1 MALIKDFLGEVRGK
15 RGGSVIL
22 LRMEE
27 KKGMIVN
34 QARRKVLLLGGEGFV
49 GRNIAALFSSEWDCF
64 SVGEQQSPFL
74 ERADTFIQANPYQ
87 EVIPNTYEA
96 IVHLIDLKV
105 SPRELLQQEQRLI
118 ENLGINERTHLI
130 VFSSA
135 VVYANPDSPYGLRK
149 RALEKF
155 YQTFCKEKNI
165 RLTLVRPFNLYGPFQ
180 IPFRQGSLVANLIYN
195 YLTTTP
201 TDIND
206 MEAKR
211 DFLFAGDLAQMVK
224 QIIEQKL
231 EGIYD
236 IGAGKLTSIRALVAL
251 LEEKVFKEK
260 MQIIQKNSKDLSK
273 DRVAEGD
280 VLERVS
286 MLSLE
291 EGLTLTLDFYKKN
304 ISLIKDC
311 ITSGK

>member
-1 MALIKDFLGEVRGK
+1 MNPG
-15 RGGSVIL
+15 
-22 LRMEE
+22 
-27 KKGMIVN
+27 
-34 QARRKVLLLGGEGFV
+34 RRKVLLLGGEGFV
-49 GRNIAALFSSEWDCF
+49 GRNIATLFSSEWDCF

-96 IVHLIDLKV
+96 IMHLIDLKF
-105 SPRELLQQEQRLI
+105 SPPELIQQEQKLI
-118 ENLGINERTHLI
+118 ENLGINERNHLI

-155 YQTFCKEKNI
+155 YHTFCKEKNI

-180 IPFRQGSLVANLIYN
+180 IPCRQGSLVANLIYN
-195 YLTTTP
+195 HLTATP
-201 TDIND
+201 TEIND

-211 DFLFAGDLAQMVK
+211 DFLFVGDLARMVRHLLK
-224 QIIEQKL
+224 ERQ

-236 IGAGKLTSIRALVAL
+236 VGSGKFTSIRALVAI

-260 MQIIQKNSKDLSK
+260 MQVIQKNSKDLSK

-280 VLERVS
+280 VLERIS

-291 EGLTLTLDFYKKN
+291 EGLTSTLDFYKKN

>member
-1 MALIKDFLGEVRGK
+1 M
-15 RGGSVIL
+15 
-22 LRMEE
+22 
-27 KKGMIVN
+27 N
-34 QARRKVLLLGGEGFV
+34 QGRRQVLLLGGEGFV
-49 GRNIAALFSSEWDCF
+49 GRNIATLFSSEWDCF

-96 IVHLIDLKV
+96 IVHLIDLKF
-105 SPRELLQQEQRLI
+105 SPPELIQQEQKLI
-118 ENLGINERTHLI
+118 ENLGINERNHLI

-155 YQTFCKEKNI
+155 YHTFCKEKNI

-180 IPFRQGSLVANLIYN
+180 IPCRQGSLVANLIYN
-195 YLTTTP
+195 HLTATP
-201 TDIND
+201 TEIND

-211 DFLFAGDLAQMVK
+211 DFLFVGDLARMVRYLLK
-224 QIIEQKL
+224 ERQ

-236 IGAGKLTSIRALVAL
+236 VGSGKFTSIRELVAI

-280 VLERVS
+280 VLERIS

-291 EGLTLTLDFYKKN
+291 EGLTSTLDFYKKN